1 MKLSEFDYNLPKE
14 SIAQCPVSKRDSSM
28 LMVLHRRHRT
38 IEHRIFRNISEYFQQ
53 GDVLILNDTRVIPA
67 RIYGKKT
74 TGGKIE
80 ILLIKEFQPNKW
92 EVIVKGLQNGTVA
105 FNNGISGHI
114 SRNNGTVTLTSDYD
128 IKEMLNTI
136 GVMPLPP
143 YIKRP
148 VNQLDARQYQTV
160 YAEKD
165 GAIAAPTAGL
175 HFTKELLEKIK
186 EKGVV
191 IRKLTLHVGYGTF
204 KPVSC
209 EEIEDHHM
217 DEEYYEIPEQTAHA
231 INCAKSEGRRIIA
244 VGTTATRALEASV
257 LGENEKWKKEA
268 NLPIPPLLKVM
279 TRRGGERGVTV
290 EKSVYSVKAS
300 AGKTSIFIYPG
311 YKFKVVDALVTNFHL
326 PKSTPLMLTSA
337 FSGIEFLK
345 EAYSEALD
353 EGYRFFSYGDAMLIM

>member
-1 MKLSEFDYNLPKE
+1 MKLSEFNYHLPKE

-74 TGGKIE
+74 TGGKVE
-80 ILLIKEFQPNKW
+80 VLLIKEFQPNKW

-114 SRNNGTVTLTSDYD
+114 SRNNGTVTLTSDHD
-128 IKEMLNTI
+128 IKEILNTI

-204 KPVSC
+204 KPISC

-217 DEEYYEIPEQTAHA
+217 DEEY
-231 INCAKSEGRRIIA
+231 
-244 VGTTATRALEASV
+244 
-257 LGENEKWKKEA
+257 
-268 NLPIPPLLKVM
+268 
-279 TRRGGERGVTV
+279 
-290 EKSVYSVKAS
+290 
-300 AGKTSIFIYPG
+300 
-311 YKFKVVDALVTNFHL
+311 
-326 PKSTPLMLTSA
+326 
-337 FSGIEFLK
+337 
-345 EAYSEALD
+345 
-353 EGYRFFSYGDAMLIM
+353 

>member
-74 TGGKIE
+74 TGGKVE
-80 ILLIKEFQPNKW
+80 VLLIKEIQPNKW

-105 FNNGISGHI
+105 FNDGISGHI
-114 SRNNGTVTLTSDYD
+114 SRNNGTVTLTSDHD
-128 IKEMLNTI
+128 IKEILNTI

-175 HFTKELLEKIK
+175 HFTKELLEKIE
-186 EKGVV
+186 EKGIEVK
-191 IRKLTLHVGYGTF
+191 KLTLHVGYGTF

-209 EEIEDHHM
+209 PEIEDHQM

-244 VGTTATRALEASV
+244 VGTTATRALEAS
-257 LGENEKWKKEA
+257 A
-268 NLPIPPLLKVM
+268 LPIPALLKVM

-290 EKSVYSVKAS
+290 EKSVYSVKAG

-353 EGYRFFSYGDAMLIM
+353 EGYRFFSYGDAMLII

>member
-1 MKLSEFDYNLPKE
+1 MKLSEFDYHLPKE
-14 SIAQCPVSKRDSSM
+14 SIAQYPEKERDSSR
-28 LMVLHRRHRT
+28 LMVIHRNHRT
-38 IEHRIFRNISEYFQQ
+38 IEHRIFKDISEYFQQ

-74 TGGKIE
+74 TGGKVE
-80 ILLIKEFQPNKW
+80 VLLIKESHPNKW
-92 EVIVKGLQNGTVA
+92 EVIVKGLQNGTVV

-114 SRNNGTVTLTSDYD
+114 SRNNGTVTLTSDHD
-128 IKEMLNTI
+128 IKEILNTI

-204 KPVSC
+204 KPISC
-209 EEIEDHHM
+209 EEIEGHHM
-217 DEEYYEIPEQTAHA
+217 DEEYYEIPEQTAYA
-231 INCAKSEGRRIIA
+231 INCAKSEGRKITA
-244 VGTTATRALEASV
+244 VGTTVTRALEASAA
-257 LGENEKWKKEA
+257 KS
-268 NLPIPPLLKVM
+268 PPFNSPLVK
-279 TRRGGERGVTV
+279 GGNWGVI
-290 EKSVYSVKAS
+290 KYGS
-300 AGKTSIFIYPG
+300 GKTSIFIYPEH
-311 YKFKVVDALVTNFHL
+311 KFKVIDALVTNFHL
-326 PKSTPLMLTSA
+326 PKSTPLILTSA
-337 FSGIEFLK
+337 FSGIGLLK
-345 EAYSEALD
+345 RAYLEALD
-353 EGYRFFSYGDAMLIM
+353 KGYRFFSYGDAMLIM

>member
-74 TGGKIE
+74 TGGKVE

-114 SRNNGTVTLTSDYD
+114 SRNNGTVTLTSNHD
-128 IKEMLNTI
+128 IKKMLNTI
-136 GVMPLPP
+136 GTMPLPP

-148 VNQLDARQYQTV
+148 VNQLDAWQYQTV

-175 HFTKELLEKIK
+175 HFTKELLEKI
-186 EKGVV
+186 EGKGIEVK
-191 IRKLTLHVGYGTF
+191 KLTLHVGYGTF

-209 EEIEDHHM
+209 PEIEDHHM

-231 INCAKSEGRRIIA
+231 INCANYEGRRIIA
-244 VGTTATRALEASV
+244 VGTTAARALEAS
-257 LGENEKWKKEA
+257 A
-268 NLPIPPLLKVM
+268 LPIPALLK
-279 TRRGGERGVTV
+279 GCERGVAV
-290 EKSVYSVKAS
+290 EKSVYSVKAG
-300 AGKTSIFIYPG
+300 AAKTSIFIYPG
-311 YKFKVVDALVTNFHL
+311 YKFKVVNALVTNFHL

>member
-1 MKLSEFDYNLPKE
+1 MKLLEFNYHLPKE
-14 SIAQCPVSKRDSSM
+14 SIAQCPVSERDSSM

-74 TGGKIE
+74 TGGKVE
-80 ILLIKEFQPNKW
+80 VLLIKEFQPNKW

-114 SRNNGTVTLTSDYD
+114 SRNNGTVTLTSDHD
-128 IKEMLNTI
+128 IKEILNTI

-217 DEEYYEIPEQTAHA
+217 DEEYYEIPEQTARA

-244 VGTTATRALEASV
+244 VGTTATRALEAS
-257 LGENEKWKKEA
+257 A
-268 NLPIPPLLKVM
+268 
-279 TRRGGERGVTV
+279 
-290 EKSVYSVKAS
+290 EKSPPFNSPIGKGGHRWVIKAGT
-300 AGKTSIFIYPG
+300 GKTSIFIYPG

-326 PKSTPLMLTSA
+326 PKSTTLVLTSA
-337 FSGIEFLK
+337 FSETGFLK
-345 EAYSEALD
+345 KAYLEALD
-353 EGYRFFSYGDAMLIM
+353 KGYRFFSYGDAMLII

>member
-38 IEHRIFRNISEYFQQ
+38 IEHRIFKNISEYFQQ

-74 TGGKIE
+74 TGGKVE

-105 FNNGISGHI
+105 FNNGTSGHI

-128 IKEMLNTI
+128 IKKMLNTI

-175 HFTKELLEKIK
+175 HFTKELLEKIE
-186 EKGVV
+186 EKGIEVK
-191 IRKLTLHVGYGTF
+191 KLTLHVGYGTF

-244 VGTTATRALEASV
+244 VGTTAARALEAS
-257 LGENEKWKKEA
+257 A
-268 NLPIPPLLKVM
+268 LPIPRLLK
-279 TRRGGERGVTV
+279 GCERGVTV
-290 EKSVYSVKAS
+290 EKSVYSVKAG